1 MENSSYT
8 EAKGALDLDDRPTFS
23 VVIIY
28 QDRDTGRRAKYFYDK
43 MTHEVD
49 EECDFSLEL
58 WNFEMLA
65 IPEMR
70 IQARKPLP
78 RQTFSFFHFAATLSF
93 PPRPDIG
100 LKDGPG

>member
-1 MENSSYT
+1 MENSSPT
-8 EAKGALDLDDRPTFS
+8 EAKRALDLDERPTFS

-58 WNFEMLA
+58 W
-65 IPEMR
+65 
-70 IQARKPLP
+70 
-78 RQTFSFFHFAATLSF
+78 
-93 PPRPDIG
+93 
-100 LKDGPG
+100 